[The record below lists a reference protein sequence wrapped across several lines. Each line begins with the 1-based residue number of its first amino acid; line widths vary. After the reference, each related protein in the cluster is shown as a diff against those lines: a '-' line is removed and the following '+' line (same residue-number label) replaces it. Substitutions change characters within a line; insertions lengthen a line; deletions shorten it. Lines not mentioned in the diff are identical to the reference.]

1 MSGSSVSHHKRQML
15 SRHDVT
21 RTLATAPLQE
31 IDSYKT
37 KLYVTGWGGEG
48 GGGGSEAIPQIK
60 FIMLSARPFPEF
72 CINFLSYKPS
82 LPICLHET

>member
-48 GGGGSEAIPQIK
+48 GGGGGLRGHPTDKIHHAFSQAV
-60 FIMLSARPFPEF
+60 S
-72 CINFLSYKPS
+72 
-82 LPICLHET
+82 